1 MLALELLAL
10 GAFGFIVA
18 RVVLHQDDHLSA
30 LAQGLVIGPALWGLT
45 INFVLHVVPGLAG
58 TLLVW
63 LTVLAVGVWLAR
75 RAPAELRLP
84 VRTVAAFAAAALAL
98 FWIALAS
105 RQLLMN
111 PDPIHLALAASI
123 QAGNWPPTLPWNPD
137 QAVPYHYAVALLIGL
152 LTPPVGPDLPFTS
165 ELMGTYA
172 WTSFVL
178 IVVTTL
184 AKRGG
189 WISVLVLTPLLLTA
203 GAWGLVIF
211 TDVPS
216 VLKVL
221 VPNGLPSAGL
231 RASLAEVYLPTV
243 ALPWAAEIEASPAN
257 IWRPGFVLAYALA
270 IAALERIVANRGQG
284 WSTRLTVA
292 SLLGFLGLVDEAVAL
307 VVLGLWMVVEA
318 GWLLQARPARAALG
332 RLALRAATGPTLAAL
347 LLAVGGGVISGVL
360 TGSAGGGLSLGW
372 TADADSRQ
380 PLGLFVALA
389 GGIGLLGIGP
399 AVVAGV
405 AAGVA
410 RRDLLP
416 MTLAGASAGFLLAAF
431 ILQYEFAEHDVVRL
445 DGHARNFA
453 LLALLLAVGR
463 RLSALRARWR
473 IAAAALIAML
483 VTWPTV
489 ATPLGK
495 VALAVGNGV
504 QIGNAEAGAD
514 ANGEAGWY
522 LAGRQRLVP
531 FGSDVVTVWIRE
543 HTAPDARVLSPHPH
557 DMTANTGRPNA
568 SGFTGFVHLF
578 SRTGPEYEDAIAHLE
593 PAALRSLGIAFVH
606 APDAWA
612 ADLPDHA
619 ASWLA
624 NSEFFELVVRGEADA
639 LFRVLP
645 AFLRLD
651 SRPAAGS
658 FEALRQAVPARTGV
672 YLSRELGPLAA
683 IRVASALSH
692 AHMMGE
698 VSTANLH
705 PLTRFDAEPLADQSP
720 EIVVASTHLP
730 STVVPSDDGVP
741 IWRNDQVAV
750 YAVGAAIVPLM
761 PPPAPPLQTVALSRI
776 HVSDEQ
782 IDFAATFANPTSERW
797 TSQDWVVLDAD
808 ASLWEVLK
816 SLESRRDTP
825 WFGGQIDPKPG
836 STTFNY
842 QFHAAK
848 GQLLVLNADGTFAR
862 VPSSGNGLGSGV
874 WLLIMR
880 LRDDH
885 RKAHLFPLLKFEILA
900 DGSVR
905 YEADGVVPN
914 GDSEP

>member
-63 LTVLAVGVWLAR
+63 LTLVAVGAWLAR
-75 RAPAELRLP
+75 RAPSELRLP
-84 VRTVAAFAAAALAL
+84 VRTVAAFVAAALAL

-105 RQLLMN
+105 RQLLTN

-137 QAVPYHYAVALLIGL
+137 QAVPYHYGVDLLIGL

-165 ELMGTYA
+165 ELMSAYA

-216 VLKVL
+216 ILKVL

-243 ALPWAAEIEASPAN
+243 ALPWAVEIEASPAN

-270 IAALERIVANRGQG
+270 LTALGRIIATRDHG
-284 WSTRLTVA
+284 WSAKLTVA
-292 SLLGFLGLVDEAVAL
+292 LLLGFLGLVDETVAL

-318 GWLLQARPARAALG
+318 GWLLQSRPARAALG

-410 RRDLLP
+410 RRNFLP

-473 IAAAALIAML
+473 IAAAALIAVL

-495 VALAVGNGV
+495 VALAVGNGI
-504 QIGNAEAGAD
+504 QLANAEPGSSD
-514 ANGEAGWY
+514 FGESARFI
-522 LAGRQRLVP
+522 GRDSVP
-531 FGSDVVTVWIRE
+531 SFASEAVTTWIRK
-543 HTAPDARVLSPHPH
+543 HSASDARVLSPHPH

-568 SGFTGFVHLF
+568 SGHLAFVHLF
-578 SRTGPEYEDAIAHLE
+578 PVSGPEFSDAITYLE
-593 PAALRSLGIAFVH
+593 PAALRRLGIAFVH

-619 ASWLA
+619 ASWLV
-624 NSEFFELVVRGEADA
+624 NSEFFELVVRGESDA
-639 LFRVLP
+639 LYRVLP

-658 FEALRQAVPARTGV
+658 FEALRQAVPAKTGV

-705 PLTRFDAEPLADQSP
+705 PLTRFDAEPRGDQTP

-741 IWRNDQVAV
+741 IWRNDQVVV
-750 YAVGAAIVPLM
+750 YTVGADIVPLM
-761 PPPAPPLQTVALSRI
+761 PPPAPPQQSVAISDVR
-776 HVSDEQ
+776 VSDER
-782 IDFAATFANPTSERW
+782 IEFAATFANPTSERW
-797 TSQDWVVLDAD
+797 TSQDWVVLDAN
-808 ASLWEVLK
+808 ASLWRVLE
-816 SLESRRDTP
+816 SLESGRGTP
-825 WFGGQIDPKPG
+825 WFGGQIDPEPG

-862 VPSSGNGLGSGV
+862 VPSSGTGLGSGV
-874 WLLIMR
+874 WLLTMR
-880 LRDDH
+880 LRDDQ

-914 GDSEP
+914 SVRTS

>member
-1 MLALELLAL
+1 MLALEL
-10 GAFGFIVA
+10 
-18 RVVLHQDDHLSA
+18 SA
-30 LAQGLVIGPALWGLT
+30 LAAFGYVVARRALDQDDRLTAIAQGMVIGPALWGLT
-45 INFVLHVVPGLAG
+45 SNFVLHVVPGNAG
-58 TLLVW
+58 TLVSW
-63 LTVLAVGVWLAR
+63 VVTLAAGVWLWR
-75 RAPAELRLP
+75 RAPTQLRLP
-84 VRTVAAFAAAALAL
+84 VRTVAGFAAAALAL

-165 ELMGTYA
+165 ELMGAYA
-172 WTSFVL
+172 WVSFVL

-189 WISVLVLTPLLLTA
+189 WTSVLVLTPLLLTA

-216 VLKVL
+216 ILKVL

-257 IWRPGFVLAYALA
+257 IRRPGFVLAYALA
-270 IAALERIVANRGQG
+270 LTALERIIATRNQG
-284 WSTRLTVA
+284 WSAKLTVA
-292 SLLGFLGLVDEAVAL
+292 LLLGFLGLVDETVAL
-307 VVLGLWMVVEA
+307 VVLGLWMALEA
-318 GWLLQARPARAALG
+318 GWLVQSGRATAARA
-332 RLALRAATGPTLAAL
+332 RLARCAAAGPILAAL
-347 LLAVGGGVISGVL
+347 LLGVGGGVISGVL

-405 AAGVA
+405 AAVVA

-416 MTLAGASAGFLLAAF
+416 LTLAGASAGFLLAAF
-431 ILQYEFAEHDVVRL
+431 VLQYEFAEHDVVRL

-489 ATPLGK
+489 ATPVRNVG
-495 VALAVGNGV
+495 LAVDNGI
-504 QIGNAEAGAD
+504 QLANAKAGSSDFGESVWGMGRESVPSFASEA
-514 ANGEAGWY
+514 
-522 LAGRQRLVP
+522 
-531 FGSDVVTVWIRE
+531 VTTWIRR
-543 HTAPDARVLSPHPH
+543 HAASDARVLSPQPH
-557 DMTANTGRPNA
+557 SMTAGTGRPNA
-568 SGFTGFVHLF
+568 SGHLAFVHLF
-578 SRTGPEYEDAIAHLE
+578 PVSGPEFSDAITYLE
-593 PAALRSLGIAFVH
+593 PAALRRLGIAFVH
-606 APDAWA
+606 APNAWA
-612 ADLPDHA
+612 ADLPERA
-619 ASWLA
+619 ASRLA
-624 NSEFFELVVRGEADA
+624 NPEYFELVVRGESDA
-639 LFRVLP
+639 LYRVLP

-651 SRPAAGS
+651 SRPAAAS

-672 YLSRELGPLAA
+672 YLSRETDPVAA

-692 AHMMGE
+692 TRVMGE

-705 PLTRFDAEPLADQSP
+705 PLTKFDAEPLADERP
-720 EIVVASTHLP
+720 EVVVASTRIP
-730 STVVPSDDGVP
+730 PTVVPSGDAVP
-741 IWRNDQVAV
+741 IWRNDHVAV
-750 YAVGAAIVPLM
+750 YTVGVAIVPLM
-761 PPPAPPLQTVALSRI
+761 PPPAPPEQSVALSSI
-776 HVSDEQ
+776 HVRDAR
-782 IDFAATFANPTSERW
+782 IDFSATFANATSDRW
-797 TSQDWVVLDAD
+797 TSQDWVVLDAN
-808 ASLWEVLK
+808 ASLWEVLQ
-816 SLESRRDTP
+816 SLESGRGTP

-836 STTFNY
+836 STTFDY
-842 QFHAAK
+842 QFHATN
-848 GQLLVLNADGTFAR
+848 GQLLVRNADGTLRAR
-862 VPSSGNGLGSGV
+862 PIVRERPGFGGLAA
-874 WLLIMR
+874 
-880 LRDDH
+880 DH
-885 RKAHLFPLLKFEILA
+885 AP
-900 DGSVR
+900 
-905 YEADGVVPN
+905 P
-914 GDSEP
+914 

>member
-1 MLALELLAL
+1 MLALELLVL

-18 RVVLHQDDHLSA
+18 RVVLHQDDLLSA

-63 LTVLAVGVWLAR
+63 LTLVAVGAWLAR
-75 RAPAELRLP
+75 RAPSELRLP
-84 VRTVAAFAAAALAL
+84 VRTVAAFVAAALAL

-105 RQLLMN
+105 RQLLTN

-137 QAVPYHYAVALLIGL
+137 QAVPYHYGVDLLIGL
-152 LTPPVGPDLPFTS
+152 LAPPVGPDLPFTS
-165 ELMGTYA
+165 ELMSAYA

-216 VLKVL
+216 ILKVL

-243 ALPWAAEIEASPAN
+243 ALPWAVEIEASPAN

-270 IAALERIVANRGQG
+270 LTALGRIIATRDQG
-284 WSTRLTVA
+284 WAAKLTVA
-292 SLLGFLGLVDEAVAL
+292 LLLGFLGLVDEAVAL
-307 VVLGLWMVVEA
+307 VVLGLWMVLEA

-410 RRDLLP
+410 RRNFLP

-445 DGHARNFA
+445 DGHARNLA

-473 IAAAALIAML
+473 IAAAALIAVL

-495 VALAVGNGV
+495 VALAVGNGI
-504 QIGNAEAGAD
+504 QLANAEPGSSD
-514 ANGEAGWY
+514 FGESARFI
-522 LAGRQRLVP
+522 GRDSVP
-531 FGSDVVTVWIRE
+531 SFASEAVTTWIRK
-543 HTAPDARVLSPHPH
+543 HSASDARVLSPHPH

-568 SGFTGFVHLF
+568 SGHLAFVHLF
-578 SRTGPEYEDAIAHLE
+578 PVSGPEFSDAITYLE
-593 PAALRSLGIAFVH
+593 PAALRRLGIAFVH

-619 ASWLA
+619 ASWLV
-624 NSEFFELVVRGEADA
+624 NSEFFELVVRGESDA
-639 LFRVLP
+639 LYRVLP

-658 FEALRQAVPARTGV
+658 FEALRQAVPAKTGV

-705 PLTRFDAEPLADQSP
+705 PLTRFDAEPRGDQSP

-730 STVVPSDDGVP
+730 STVVPSDDGAP
-741 IWRNDQVAV
+741 IWRNDQVVV
-750 YAVGAAIVPLM
+750 YTVGADIVPLM
-761 PPPAPPLQTVALSRI
+761 PPPAPPQQSVAISDVQ
-776 HVSDEQ
+776 VSDEE

-808 ASLWEVLK
+808 ASLWEVLQ
-816 SLESRRDTP
+816 SLESGRGTP
-825 WFGGQIDPKPG
+825 WFGGQIDPEPG

-862 VPSSGNGLGSGV
+862 APSSGTGLGSGV
-874 WLLIMR
+874 WLLTMR
-880 LRDDH
+880 LRDDQ

-914 GDSEP
+914 SVRTS

>member
-75 RAPAELRLP
+75 RAPSELRLP

-123 QAGNWPPTLPWNPD
+123 QAGSWPPTLPWNPD

-165 ELMGTYA
+165 ELMGAYA

-203 GAWGLVIF
+203 GTWGLVIF

-221 VPNGLPSAGL
+221 VPNGLPAAGL

-270 IAALERIVANRGQG
+270 LTALGRIIATRDHG
-284 WSTRLTVA
+284 WSAKLTVA
-292 SLLGFLGLVDEAVAL
+292 LLLGFLGLVDETVAL
-307 VVLGLWMVVEA
+307 MVLGLWMVVEA

-405 AAGVA
+405 AAVAA

-463 RLSALRARWR
+463 RLSALRAGWR

-489 ATPLGK
+489 ATPVRNVG
-495 VALAVGNGV
+495 LAVGNGI
-504 QIGNAEAGAD
+504 QLANAEPGSSD
-514 ANGEAGWY
+514 FGESAWFI
-522 LAGRQRLVP
+522 GRDSVP
-531 FGSDVVTVWIRE
+531 FFASQAVTTWIRK
-543 HTAPDARVLSPHPH
+543 HSASDARVLSPQPH
-557 DMTANTGRPNA
+557 SMTASTGRPNA
-568 SGFTGFVHLF
+568 SGHLAFVHLF
-578 SRTGPEYEDAIAHLE
+578 PVSGPEFSDAIAYLE
-593 PAALRSLGIAFVH
+593 PAALRRLGIAFVH

-612 ADLPDHA
+612 ANLPDHA

-624 NSEFFELVVRGEADA
+624 NSEFFELVVRGESDA
-639 LFRVLP
+639 LYRVLP

-672 YLSRELGPLAA
+672 YLSHETDPVAA

-692 AHMMGE
+692 TQVMGE

-705 PLTRFDAEPLADQSP
+705 PLTRFYAGPLGNQTP
-720 EIVVASTHLP
+720 EVVVASTQLP
-730 STVVPSDDGVP
+730 STVVPSADVVP

-750 YAVGAAIVPLM
+750 YTVGAAIVPLM
-761 PPPAPPLQTVALSRI
+761 PLPAPPQQSVALSDI
-776 HVSDEQ
+776 QVSDEE

-816 SLESRRDTP
+816 SLESGRGTP

-842 QFHAAK
+842 RFHAAK

-862 VPSSGNGLGSGV
+862 VPSSGNGLASGV
-874 WLLIMR
+874 WLLTMR

-900 DGSVR
+900 DGGVR
-905 YEADGVVPN
+905 YEADGIVTN
-914 GDSEP
+914 SSRTS

>member
-75 RAPAELRLP
+75 RAPSELRLP
-84 VRTVAAFAAAALAL
+84 VRTVAAFAAAVLAL
-98 FWIALAS
+98 FWLALAS

-165 ELMGTYA
+165 ELMGAYA
-172 WTSFVL
+172 WTGFVL

-216 VLKVL
+216 ILKVL
-221 VPNGLPSAGL
+221 VPIGLPSAGL

-243 ALPWAAEIEASPAN
+243 DLPWAAEIEASPAN

-307 VVLGLWMVVEA
+307 VVLALWMVLEA

-347 LLAVGGGVISGVL
+347 LLSVGGGVISGVL
-360 TGSAGGGLSLGW
+360 TGSAGGGLALGW
-372 TADADSRQ
+372 MADPNSRQ
-380 PLGLFVALA
+380 PLGSFEALA
-389 GGIGLLGIGP
+389 GGLGILGLGP
-399 AVVAGV
+399 AVVVGV
-405 AAGVA
+405 AVVLA
-410 RRDLLP
+410 RRDLVPL
-416 MTLAGASAGFLLAAF
+416 TLAGASAGFLLAAF
-431 ILQYEFAEHDVVRL
+431 TLQYEFAEHDVVRL

-489 ATPLGK
+489 ATPVRNVG
-495 VALAVGNGV
+495 LAVGNGI
-504 QIGNAEAGAD
+504 QLANAEPGSSD
-514 ANGEAGWY
+514 FGESAWFI
-522 LAGRQRLVP
+522 GRDSVP
-531 FGSDVVTVWIRE
+531 FFASQAVTTWIRK
-543 HTAPDARVLSPHPH
+543 HSASDARVLSPQPH
-557 DMTANTGRPNA
+557 SMTASTGRPNA
-568 SGFTGFVHLF
+568 SGHLAFVHLF
-578 SRTGPEYEDAIAHLE
+578 PVSGPEFSDAIAYLE
-593 PAALRSLGIAFVH
+593 PAALLRLGIAFVH

-612 ADLPDHA
+612 ANLPDHA

-624 NSEFFELVVRGEADA
+624 NSEFFELVVRGESDA
-639 LFRVLP
+639 LYRVLP

-658 FEALRQAVPARTGV
+658 FEALRQAVPAKTGV

-705 PLTRFDAEPLADQSP
+705 PLTRFDAEPRGDQTP
-720 EIVVASTHLP
+720 EVVVASTHLP

-750 YAVGAAIVPLM
+750 YTVGADIVPLM
-761 PPPAPPLQTVALSRI
+761 PPPAPPLQSVALSDVQ
-776 HVSDEQ
+776 VSDEE

-808 ASLWEVLK
+808 ASLWEVLQG
-816 SLESRRDTP
+816 LESGRGTP
-825 WFGGQIDPKPG
+825 WFGGQIDPEPG

-914 GDSEP
+914 SARTS

>member
-30 LAQGLVIGPALWGLT
+30 LAQGLVIGPALWGLM

-98 FWIALAS
+98 FWITLAS

-165 ELMGTYA
+165 ELMGAYA
-172 WTSFVL
+172 WTGFVL

-216 VLKVL
+216 ILKVL

-231 RASLAEVYLPTV
+231 RASLAEVYLPTL

-270 IAALERIVANRGQG
+270 LTALGRIIATRDKG
-284 WSTRLTVA
+284 WSAKLTVA
-292 SLLGFLGLVDEAVAL
+292 LLLGFLGLVDEAVAL
-307 VVLGLWMVVEA
+307 VVLGLWMVLEA

-405 AAGVA
+405 AAVVA

-445 DGHARNFA
+445 DGHARNLA

-489 ATPLGK
+489 AAPLGK

-504 QIGNAEAGAD
+504 QIGNAEAGAS
-514 ANGEAGWY
+514 ASGEAGWY

-531 FGSDVVTVWIRE
+531 FGSDVVTAWIRE

-578 SRTGPEYEDAIAHLE
+578 SKTGPEYEDAIAHLE

-612 ADLPDHA
+612 ANLPDHA

-624 NSEFFELVVRGEADA
+624 NPENFELVVRGESDA
-639 LFRVLP
+639 LYRVLP

-658 FEALRQAVPARTGV
+658 FEALRQAVPEASTV
-672 YLSRELGPLAA
+672 YLARDSDSLAA
-683 IRVASALSH
+683 IRVAAALPQARLRGSVRT
-692 AHMMGE
+692 E
-698 VSTANLH
+698 NLH
-705 PLTRFDAEPLADQSP
+705 PLTRIRTEPLGDEMPDFIVTSMRLTQAIVASGRAEPIWWNDKILVFAPDASIGVLMDIPAAPRPEVTLSDLNESDQ
-720 EIVVASTHLP
+720 
-730 STVVPSDDGVP
+730 GV
-741 IWRNDQVAV
+741 
-750 YAVGAAIVPLM
+750 GF
-761 PPPAPPLQTVALSRI
+761 T
-776 HVSDEQ
+776 
-782 IDFAATFANPTSERW
+782 ATLTNRTGDWW
-797 TSQDWVVLDAD
+797 TGQDWLVIERN
-808 ASLWEVLK
+808 ASLLEVVRNL
-816 SLESRRDTP
+816 RAGP
-825 WFGGQIDPKPG
+825 IAQWFGGQIAPKPG
-836 STTFNY
+836 TISFDY
-842 QFHAAK
+842 QF
-848 GQLLVLNADGTFAR
+848 NARTGRLAVRNDAGTLAE
-862 VPSSGNGLGSGV
+862 VPSSGRPLEPGAWMLA
-874 WLLIMR
+874 MR
-880 LRDDH
+880 LYDGN
-885 RKAHLFPLLKFEILA
+885 RKAHFFPLLKFEILA
-900 DGSVR
+900 DGGVR

-914 GDSEP
+914 SARTS